1 MSDQLMTRSAD
12 ERLDRL
18 EADVAEIKDTLN
30 DRVLGTLA
38 EHGESLA
45 EHGEILAG
53 HGEIL
58 AEHGETLAGHG
69 ETLAKHGEILAKHG
83 EILAEN
89 GEILAENGERLE
101 ALEVGQRGLQDELHY
116 VKVRVDAIADHF
128 GIA

>member
-18 EADVAEIKDTLN
+18 ETDVAEIKDTLN

-45 EHGEILAG
+45 EHGETLAG
-53 HGEIL
+53 HGETL
-58 AEHGETLAGHG
+58 AEHGEILAGHG

-89 GEILAENGERLE
+89 GERLE
-101 ALEVGQRGLQDELHY
+101 ALEVGQSSLQDELHY

>member
-53 HGEIL
+53 HGETL
-58 AEHGETLAGHG
+58 AEHGEILAGHG
-69 ETLAKHGEILAKHG
+69 ETLAKHGEILAKH
-83 EILAEN
+83 

>member
-53 HGEIL
+53 HGE
-58 AEHGETLAGHG
+58 
-69 ETLAKHGEILAKHG
+69 TLAKHGEILAKH
-83 EILAEN
+83 

>member
-53 HGEIL
+53 HGE
-58 AEHGETLAGHG
+58 
-69 ETLAKHGEILAKHG
+69 
-83 EILAEN
+83 
-89 GEILAENGERLE
+89 RLE